1 MSDVALG
8 TALPVPAVASPALRF
23 RGAAARLTS
32 GEQRQLF
39 DRSVSADEGVAR
51 RTSEIIARVRAQGD
65 QALFALAQELDGV
78 SLDSLEVPRPTVRAA
93 LDRLTPSLRRALERS
108 MSNIASVH
116 RAFLPEATE
125 TSPEPGIIVGRRPD
139 PLQRVGVYAP
149 GGRAAYPSSV
159 LMGAIPARVAGVAE
173 VILCTPP
180 GTDGL
185 PNDTLL
191 AAAAL
196 AAVDRVFAVGGA
208 GAIAALAFG
217 TKSIPRVDR
226 IVGPGNAYVAEAK
239 LQLAGI
245 VGIDAPAG
253 PSELVVIA
261 DATSDPVLVARELIA
276 QAEHDPLACVV
287 VFVVG
292 DDVARAVEIEL
303 AVQLGASA
311 RRDIVEAALRG
322 QGAVLSVATLEEAVE
337 LANRYAP
344 EHILLALPSIERCS
358 ELADDL
364 RNAGTIFVGE
374 SASNAFG
381 DYMTG
386 ANHVLPTLGRA
397 RSYSGLSVLDF
408 VRWTTYQRV
417 NRDAARALAT
427 DVATFADA
435 EGLPGHANAAR
446 AWGGVT
452 SLGLD
457 DPPSRSSLA
466 RTVPV
471 RREIADLALYS
482 DASDGGEASRR
493 ENSDAVLDLS
503 DNTNLW
509 GTPPAAA
516 AALRESAMA
525 ISRYPSP
532 YSAELKRA
540 LAAYVGW
547 SDAGVVTGCGSD
559 DVLDA
564 SMRAFAE
571 RGDTIA
577 FSTPTFSMIPVFA
590 RVNGLRPIAVPFRD
604 ASLDID
610 AEQLVDSRAKLIYV
624 CAPNNPTATT
634 VSRAA
639 LEYVIE
645 RAPGIVILDEA
656 YAEFAP
662 AVNIDLAAQSS
673 RVLVTR
679 TLSKAFG
686 LAGLRV
692 GYGVGH
698 QSLTGAVERARGP
711 YKVTAAGERA
721 ALAALDDGRAA
732 LGWVRDHARLAIA
745 ARDQLLHS
753 LRELGMQPLPSSANF
768 VLVPHPRATA
778 IARQLRARGVIV
790 RVVAD
795 LPRSPSP
802 LAVGEGY
809 ALRIGVG
816 PSPAMT
822 RLIGALTE
830 ALA

>member
-1 MSDVALG
+1 MTEATLG
-8 TALPVPAVASPALRF
+8 TTLPATASTSPTLRF
-23 RGAAARLTS
+23 RGAAAALS
-32 GEQRQLF
+32 PLQQRQLF
-39 DRSVSADEGVAR
+39 DRSLSVDEVVAR
-51 RTSEIIARVRAQGD
+51 RTGEIIARVRAHGD
-65 QALFALAQELDGV
+65 QALFALARELDDV
-78 SLDSLEVPRPTVRAA
+78 SLDSIEVPRRTVRAA
-93 LDRLTPSLRRALERS
+93 LDRLAPPLRRALERS

-116 RAFLPEATE
+116 RAFLPQVTE
-125 TSPEPGIIVGRRPD
+125 TSPEPGIVVGRRPD

-159 LMGAIPARVAGVAE
+159 LMGAVPARVAGVAE

-180 GTDGL
+180 GTAGV
-185 PNDTLL
+185 PNETLL

-196 AAVDRVFAVGGA
+196 AGVDRVFAVGGA

-217 TKSIPRVDR
+217 TESIPRVDR

-261 DATSDPVLVARELIA
+261 DTTCDPVLVARELLA

-287 VFVVG
+287 AFVVG
-292 DDVARAVEIEL
+292 DAVARAVESEL
-303 AVQLGASA
+303 ATQLVASA
-311 RRDIVEAALRG
+311 RRDVIEAALRG

-344 EHILLALPSIERCS
+344 EHVLIALPSMERSS
-358 ELADDL
+358 ELANDL
-364 RNAGTIFVGE
+364 RNAGTIFLGD

-446 AWGGVT
+446 AWAGAA
-452 SLGLD
+452 SLGD
-457 DPPSRSSLA
+457 STSRSSPA
-466 RTVPV
+466 RTAPV

-482 DASDGGEASRR
+482 DASDGEAAPRFDDSGE
-493 ENSDAVLDLS
+493 VLDLS

-509 GTPPAAA
+509 GPPPAAI
-516 AALRESAMA
+516 AALRESSMA

-532 YSAELKRA
+532 YSAVLKRA
-540 LAAYVGW
+540 LSRYVGW
-547 SDAGVVTGCGSD
+547 SDAGIVTGCGSD

-590 RVNGLRPIAVPFRD
+590 RVNGLRSIAVPFRD
-604 ASLDID
+604 ESCDID
-610 AEQLVDSRAKLIYV
+610 AEHLVDSGAKLIYV

-639 LEYVIE
+639 LEYVVE
-645 RAPGIVILDEA
+645 HAPGIVIIDEA

-662 AVNIDLAAQSS
+662 AVHIDLAARSP

-698 QSLTGAVERARGP
+698 SSLTGAVERARGP

-721 ALAALDDGRAA
+721 ALAALDDAPAG
-732 LGWVRDHARLAIA
+732 LGWVREHARLAIE
-745 ARDQLLHS
+745 ARDRLLES
-753 LRELGMQPLPSSANF
+753 LRALGMEPLPSAANF
-768 VLVPHPRATA
+768 VFVPDPRASA
-778 IARQLRARGVIV
+778 IARQLRARGIIV
-790 RVVAD
+790 RVVTD

-802 LAVGEGY
+802 LARGEGC

-816 PSPAMT
+816 PSPAMA
-822 RLIGALTE
+822 RLVS
-830 ALA
+830 ALAEVVA